1 MNKEPY
7 HLIETQ
13 TAEEF
18 IDTLNPLKLPE
29 TCRKNIIYRGQGNS
43 EWTLT
48 PSLFRNDKF
57 GINCGWSSNKILRYE
72 IGILHLFIEN
82 MGKINLTDH
91 RTAYLN
97 DIIRKIETDIHNH
110 EAIYSTR
117 NGQSALNSHITTRSY
132 FPPLS
137 HGMWPYD
144 GILELLAIA
153 QHSGLP
159 TRLLDW
165 TYSPYVAAHF
175 AAFSLIGKDINND
188 QKIAVWSVDKSYTH
202 NTRSTDLIS
211 RDLGTNVYRLE
222 PPFLGSNPNA
232 IFQSGCF
239 LFIKKETS
247 NAPFKEIN
255 LDKHLPIVENEDR
268 KKSETAFRK
277 ITVPAKELGNI
288 LEICELFGV
297 SHSKLFR
304 SYEGCAEEA
313 KISLPNIK
321 KIIDRYDPST

>member
-18 IDTLNPLKLPE
+18 MDTLNPLKLPE
-29 TCRKNIIYRGQGNS
+29 ICRQNIIYRGQSNS

-48 PSLFRNDKF
+48 PSLFRNDQF
-57 GINCGWSSNKILRYE
+57 GIKSGWSSNKILRYE
-72 IGILHLFIEN
+72 MTILHIFIEN

-91 RTAYLN
+91 RISSLTNVL
-97 DIIRKIETDIHNH
+97 RKIASDVHNH
-110 EAIYSTR
+110 EALYSMS
-117 NGQSALNSHITTRSY
+117 NAQNALNPHTKTRCY
-132 FPPLS
+132 PTPLS
-137 HGMWPYD
+137 HGMWPAND
-144 GILELLAIA
+144 ILELLALA

-175 AAFSLIGKDINND
+175 AAFSLIGKKINND
-188 QKIAVWSVDKSYTH
+188 QKIAVWSVDKSYT
-202 NTRSTDLIS
+202 NKTYDLP
-211 RDLGTNVYRLE
+211 RRHGDLETNIYRLE

-239 LFIKKETS
+239 LFIKKVTS
-247 NAPFKEIN
+247 DAPFKETN
-255 LDKHLPIVENEDR
+255 LDEYLPIVENEDG

-277 ITVPAKELGNI
+277 TTVPAKEI
-288 LEICELFGV
+288 FKIIEICELFGV

-313 KISLPNIK
+313 KVSLPGTKN
-321 KIIDRYDPST
+321 IIDHYDSST